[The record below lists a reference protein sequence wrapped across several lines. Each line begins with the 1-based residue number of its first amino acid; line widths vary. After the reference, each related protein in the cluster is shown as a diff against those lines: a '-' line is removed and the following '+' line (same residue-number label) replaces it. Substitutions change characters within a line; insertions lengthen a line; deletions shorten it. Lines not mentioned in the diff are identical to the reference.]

1 MRRDRHA
8 ALFPAV
14 RVLLGTLAR
23 FRARLRGYTDVILA
37 SWQILTGTKYASK
50 HLTRPLRRIYRSTRA
65 SHPEQSRNEAIYAAA
80 CIHYVL
86 ESTRVPEKKHQYS
99 RLIDEITGQPNLDF
113 SEVAFR
119 LAQIDHG
126 IIGVSDSDTEALRR
140 NIQNE
145 LKRET

>member
-1 MRRDRHA
+1 M
-8 ALFPAV
+8 
-14 RVLLGTLAR
+14 RVLLGSFAR
-23 FRARLRGYTDVILA
+23 FRSRLRDYTDAILA

-50 HLTRPLRRIYRSTRA
+50 HLTRPLRRIYRSFRA
-65 SHPEQSRNEAIYAAA
+65 SHPEQSRDEAIYCAAI
-80 CIHYVL
+80 IHHLL

-99 RLIDEITGQPNLDF
+99 RLIDEINGQPNLDF

-145 LKRET
+145 LKRES